1 MMNKVFIGGLPIHV
15 DKEGLT
21 DFFSCF
27 GPIIDVRLFFY
38 IIILTIALVLLIS
51 YTSILI
57 SPNKKVYSYDG
68 YGTEPLE
75 RFWLCHI

>member
-27 GPIIDVRLFFY
+27 GPIIDVRLCFSPSF
-38 IIILTIALVLLIS
+38 LIS
-51 YTSILI
+51 HVTDNLSQILSTSI
-57 SPNKKVYSYDG
+57 PKKVYSYDG
-68 YGTEPLE
+68 HGTEPLE

>member
-1 MMNKVFIGGLPIHV
+1 MNKVFIGGLPIHV

-27 GPIIDVRLFFY
+27 GPIIDVRLFFSFVLLSY
-38 IIILTIALVLLIS
+38 IIMLLIIS
-51 YTSILI
+51 QILSTSI
-57 SPNKKVYSYDG
+57 PKKVYSYDG